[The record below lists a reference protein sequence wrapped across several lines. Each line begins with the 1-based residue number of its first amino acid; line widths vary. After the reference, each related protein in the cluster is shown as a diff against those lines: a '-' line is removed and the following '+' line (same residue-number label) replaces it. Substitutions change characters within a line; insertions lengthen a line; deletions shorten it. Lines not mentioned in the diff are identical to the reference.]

1 MSINIVQVGH
11 QLLTQVIWRGPVSV
25 RGANGQAEMKK
36 FIPFWLLPSAQ
47 SLYITLRRVYTGVGV
62 SLLLPLV
69 IGVFVLSCVQ
79 LFVTPW
85 TIAHHAPLSM
95 AFFRQEYWGG
105 LPFPLAGI
113 FLTQGLNPCLLCLLY
128 WQADPLPLSHLG
140 SPVYG
145 AHWHKEY
152 VESSMPVDK

>member
-1 MSINIVQVGH
+1 M
-11 QLLTQVIWRGPVSV
+11 RGPVSV

-47 SLYITLRRVYTGVGV
+47 SLSITLCRVYTGAGV
-62 SLLLPLV
+62 SLLLCFSQVKPNSSKKHLYPLV
-69 IGVFVLSCVQ
+69 NGVCVLSCVQ

-85 TIAHHAPLSM
+85 TIAHQAPLST
-95 AFFRQEYWGG
+95 AFFRQEYWSG

-128 WQADPLPLSHLG
+128 WQADSLPLRHLG
-140 SPVYG
+140 SPV
-145 AHWHKEY
+145 
-152 VESSMPVDK
+152 